1 MFTKR
6 NFIAFTSASLL
17 ALATGAPAMSQDRK
31 MKIVASFSILADLAR
46 EVGGDRV
53 TVEPI
58 IGPDQ
63 DAHHYEPKP
72 GDAKRLA
79 GADIVLVNGLG
90 FDTFMHKLVEASGAK
105 PRRIVASDGLSFVQ
119 RPAGKPSEKGHDHGH
134 GKKGHDH
141 DHGHG
146 KSASAVKDDPHV
158 WQSLVNA
165 RVIVAAIAKAL
176 SDADPAGKSVYDAN
190 LAAYTAKLDALDA
203 EFRPRLAALPANRRS
218 FATMHDAFRYLAR
231 DYNLTSHALQGIS
244 THAQPSAGDLSRIIR
259 QLKALKTPAAF
270 LENVTDSRAINQIA
284 RESGAKVSG
293 TLYSDALS
301 LADGPASSYIGM
313 MRHNLGLIAAAL
325 TP

>member
-6 NFIAFTSASLL
+6 NFITFASVSLL
-17 ALATGAPAMSQDRK
+17 ALATGAPAMAQDRK
-31 MKIVASFSILADLAR
+31 LKIIASFSILADLAR

-72 GDAKRLA
+72 GDAKKLA

-90 FDTFMHKLVEASGAK
+90 FDPFMHKLVEASGAK
-105 PRRIVASDGLSFVQ
+105 PRRIMASDGLSFVQ
-119 RPAGKPSEKGHDHGH
+119 RPAGK
-134 GKKGHDH
+134 KGHDH
-141 DHGHG
+141 DHG
-146 KSASAVKDDPHV
+146 KSASAAKDDPHV

-165 RVIVAAIAKAL
+165 RVIVATIAKAL
-176 SDADPAGKSVYDAN
+176 SDADPAGKSAYDAN
-190 LAAYTAKLDALDA
+190 RAAYTARLDALDA

-231 DYNLTSHALQGIS
+231 DYDLTSHALQGIS
-244 THAQPSAGDLSRIIR
+244 THAQPSAGDLKRIIR

-270 LENVTDSRAINQIA
+270 LENVTDSRAIDQIA
-284 RESGAKVSG
+284 RESGAKVGG

-301 LADGPASSYIGM
+301 LADGPASTYIGL
-313 MRHNLGLIAAAL
+313 MRHNLSRMTAAL
-325 TP
+325 AP